1 MIISILIAH
10 YRNYHYFKD
19 CYASIVNQTVDNFEV
34 IIVDDFSTD
43 GSFEQI
49 RELIKGDTR
58 FKLFR
63 NTENKGVGFT
73 KRRCVELANGEI
85 CGFVDPDDVLEL
97 NAVEISM
104 KAYTNPKILATHS
117 HFGMYNQ
124 NLEYLKAFPTTQKVK
139 PFQPHFLN
147 VNFEVNHFFT
157 FRRSEYEKTEKIDP
171 SLSSAVDQDLYL
183 KMYEMGEFQFI
194 DLPLYKYRLH
204 EKGVSQDKSK
214 KQKLY
219 SNWNKVLINA
229 LGRRKIEVIYGRK
242 VSEIDNLAMFIF
254 QKENTYIKKIQ
265 RKISCLFK
273 SS

>member
-85 CGFVDPDDVLEL
+85 CGFVDPDDALQKEAIEL
-97 NAVEISM
+97 SVNSYKNANTV
-104 KAYTNPKILATHS
+104 ATHS
-117 HFGMYNQ
+117 QFFLCDS
-124 NLEYLKAFPTTQKVK
+124 NLNPIKLFPNTKRVK
-139 PFQPHFLN
+139 NSNPNFFNIH
-147 VNFEVNHFFT
+147 FEVNHFFT

-183 KMYEMGEFQFI
+183 KMYEMGEFQFL

>member
-1 MIISILIAH
+1 MI
-10 YRNYHYFKD
+10 
-19 CYASIVNQTVDNFEV
+19 
-34 IIVDDFSTD
+34 
-43 GSFEQI
+43 
-49 RELIKGDTR
+49 
-58 FKLFR
+58 
-63 NTENKGVGFT
+63 
-73 KRRCVELANGEI
+73 
-85 CGFVDPDDVLEL
+85 
-97 NAVEISM
+97 
-104 KAYTNPKILATHS
+104 PKILHYCWFGKNPKSELAQKCIATWLK
-117 HFGMYNQ
+117 YNTDYQ
-124 NLEYLKAFPTTQKVK
+124 IIEWNEE
-139 PFQPHFLN
+139 
-147 VNFEVNHFFT
+147 NFDVNHFFT

-183 KMYEMGEFQFI
+183 KMYEMGEFQFL